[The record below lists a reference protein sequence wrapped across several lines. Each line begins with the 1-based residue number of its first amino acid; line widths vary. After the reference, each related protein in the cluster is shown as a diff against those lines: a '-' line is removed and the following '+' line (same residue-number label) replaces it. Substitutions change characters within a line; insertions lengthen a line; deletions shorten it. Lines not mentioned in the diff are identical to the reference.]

1 MQRRLQR
8 CAAEPEDTD
17 STQHRSLDA
26 QIQHSSS
33 HEQRLAPSGSPS
45 ILFSTLLAAGGGGL
59 LGLFPDISGPASAVQ
74 AVLILCGIV
83 AFHELGHF
91 SAARLQGIHVSK
103 FSVGFG
109 PVLASFQPGEVEYAI
124 RALPLGGFVSFP
136 DQEEDC
142 PYPKDDPNLLKN
154 RPVLD
159 RAIVISAGAHPGT
172 ACCRLAIAGQACS
185 FSAAL
190 SCMILDLL
198 PQLQKRR
205 SHTRQWVHVS
215 VGIW

>member
-1 MQRRLQR
+1 M
-8 CAAEPEDTD
+8 
-17 STQHRSLDA
+17 
-26 QIQHSSS
+26 
-33 HEQRLAPSGSPS
+33 
-45 ILFSTLLAAGGGGL
+45 

-172 ACCRLAIAGQACS
+172 ACCRMAIAGQACS

-190 SCMILDLL
+190 SCMILRFAATIAETQVTHKAAGARVCRHLVKQL
-198 PQLQKRR
+198 PHPCCVLQA
-205 SHTRQWVHVS
+205 SSST
-215 VGIW
+215 